1 MKIVDK
7 LSVFLPAY
15 NEEKMLAQTTQ
26 KVDEVLK
33 KIANDYEIIIID
45 DGSKDKTGEIADK
58 LASQNKKIK
67 VIHHSPNR
75 GYGAALKSGMYAAR
89 FPWVVLIDADGQFD
103 FAEITKFFKKQKET
117 NADVVAG
124 YYLKR
129 GVPLYRIL
137 GSRLAWELPIFVIF
151 RLKMRDIDCGFKLIK
166 KAVVGKIPRLESERG
181 PFITTEFLLK
191 AKKAGFKIME
201 VGVHHYPDKTVGGS
215 TGASLKVILSA
226 YRELFRFWKKS
237 RRK

>member
-1 MKIVDK
+1 MKVVDK

-15 NEEKMLAQTTQ
+15 NEEKMLAKTTQ
-26 KVDEVLK
+26 GVDEVLK
-33 KIANDYEIIIID
+33 KIAGDYEIIIVD

-58 LASQNKKIK
+58 LASENRKIK

-75 GYGAALKSGMYAAR
+75 GYGAALKSGMYTAR

-103 FAEITKFFKKQKET
+103 FTEITKFFKRQKET
-117 NADVVAG
+117 DADIVAG

-137 GSRLAWELPIFVIF
+137 GSKLAWELPVFIIFG
-151 RLKMRDIDCGFKLIK
+151 LKMRDIDCGFKLIRK
-166 KAVVGKIPRLESERG
+166 SVLDKIPRLESERG
-181 PFITTEFLLK
+181 PFITTEFLIK
-191 AKKAGFKIME
+191 AQKAGFKIVE
-201 VGVHHYPDKTVGGS
+201 IGVHHYPDLAGGS

-226 YRELFRFWKKS
+226 YKDLFCFWKKL
-237 RRK
+237 R